1 MNSGVVRTVVI
12 KWPGWWWLV
21 VVAVRGVAMADLV
34 LVFGKGVFI
43 EVEAAKE
50 NEDMLYR
57 KVWWVFYT

>member
-1 MNSGVVRTVVI
+1 VNSGVVRTVVI

-50 NEDMLYR
+50 NEDML
-57 KVWWVFYT
+57 

>member
-1 MNSGVVRTVVI
+1 
-12 KWPGWWWLV
+12 
-21 VVAVRGVAMADLV
+21 VVAAGGGGCGVAMADLV

-57 KVWWVFYT
+57 KVW